1 MNSNDDFQ
9 ENLVKLLTLFK
20 DRPYHLV
27 KYLTE
32 HSAFNKTFINK
43 IAKSEKLNQIGL
55 SNNDVYL
62 SDISQMDDFYNSFL
76 DNLKTS
82 SKNIEELTIELNMKL
97 DELIRTEKFEEAA
110 KLRDYMLKKSIKRNK
125 E

>member
-27 KYLTE
+27 KYLSE
-32 HSAFNKTFINK
+32 HSAFNKAFINK
-43 IAKSEKLNQIGL
+43 IAKNDKLNQIGL
-55 SNNDVYL
+55 SNDDVYL
-62 SDISQMDDFYNSFL
+62 SDISQMGDFYNSFL
-76 DNLKTS
+76 ENLKT
-82 SKNIEELTIELNMKL
+82 SKNIEELTIEVNEKL

-110 KLRDYMLKKSIKRNK
+110 KLRDYMIKKSIKRNK